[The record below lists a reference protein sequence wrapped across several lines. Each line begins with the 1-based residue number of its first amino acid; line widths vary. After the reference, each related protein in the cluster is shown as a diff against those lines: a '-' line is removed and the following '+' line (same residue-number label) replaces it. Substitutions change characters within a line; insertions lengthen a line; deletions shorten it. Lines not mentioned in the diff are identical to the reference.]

1 MTRTGAPPLG
11 APRQLSF
18 ERDVVQLHD
27 APPNAHATTPELVT
41 ALNRLRDGLVWR
53 VMRVELDLTDS
64 ASLPHALVDPI
75 FRIVQECLT
84 HIARHARARYARVS
98 VRVCFDRVWITVAD
112 DGVGFPYDGRFWLV
126 DVLRRQFGPLS
137 VRDRVAALGGDM
149 VFSSNESGSQLDV
162 ALPLQAG

>member
-1 MTRTGAPPLG
+1 MTRTPLG
-11 APRQLSF
+11 ARRHPSF
-18 ERDVVQLHD
+18 EQDAVQLHD
-27 APPNAHATTPELVT
+27 GPPNVDASTTELSS
-41 ALNRLRDGLVWR
+41 ALDRLRDGTAWR
-53 VMRVELDLTDS
+53 VMRIELDVSGT
-64 ASLPHALVDPI
+64 ASLPHELVDPI

-84 HIARHARARYARVS
+84 HIARQARARYARVS

-126 DVLRRQFGPLS
+126 DLLRGQFGPLS

-149 VFSSNESGSQLDV
+149 VLSSSDCGSQLDV

>member
-11 APRQLSF
+11 ARRQVSF
-18 ERDVVQLHD
+18 EQDVVQLHD
-27 APPNAHATTPELVT
+27 AAANANASTSELLT
-41 ALNRLRDGLVWR
+41 ALNKLRDGTVWR
-53 VMRVELDLTDS
+53 VMRVELDVTGT
-64 ASLPHALVDPI
+64 ASLPHELVDPI

-84 HIARHARARYARVS
+84 NIARHARAGCARVS

-126 DVLRRQFGPLS
+126 DLLRRQFGPLS

-149 VFSSNESGSQLDV
+149 VFSSSESGSQLDV